1 LGFSNL
7 ERCINP
13 IFLPQW
19 EDHIIGASA
28 LVHEH
33 NLAAS
38 AQTVD
43 GEKHLIPREI
53 GTLTRDIF
61 EVAAVDP
68 AHDVDH
74 LIFLNRMLCHA
85 TTFRKRHALLLTP
98 SCIADAKD
106 DLDG

>member
-1 LGFSNL
+1 
-7 ERCINP
+7 
-13 IFLPQW
+13 
-19 EDHIIGASA
+19 
-28 LVHEH
+28 VHEH
-33 NLAAS
+33 DFAAS

-53 GTLTRDIF
+53 GTFTRDVF
-61 EVAAVDP
+61 EVAGADP

-74 LIFLNRMLCHA
+74 LIFHNRMLCHA
-85 TTFRKRHALLLTP
+85 TTFGERHALLLIP